1 MVNEKIQFEAQYSP
15 SIAILM
21 GTYNGGS
28 YIAEQLDS
36 ICKQTFTNWKII
48 ISDDGSTDNTLD
60 IIRAYQQRIGSD
72 RCMLK
77 HGPSTG
83 FADNFMGLAR
93 DSDIKADYYFFSDQ
107 DDIWLPDKLERA
119 VNCLKAIDANQSALY
134 GSSTLLAN
142 EHGII
147 YDKSHIYLFPKNF
160 RNAIVQCVA
169 GGNSMAFKQALKDI
183 IEQISPVKVVS
194 HDWWMY
200 QLITAI
206 DGYFYYDQEPTL
218 IYRQHSQAVVGTNT
232 SMVSRIHRL
241 SMVTKGRFK
250 HWNDI
255 NVAALDQIRHLM
267 SPSAIETLDYFKQ
280 ARTAKL
286 FKDRIRLL
294 NISGIFRQSRQGT
307 LSLFIAVIIRMI

>member
-1 MVNEKIQFEAQYSP
+1 MQQNTTVL
-15 SIAILM
+15 ILM

-36 ICKQTFTNWKII
+36 IDDQTFQNWKII

-60 IIRAYQQRIGSD
+60 IIRDFQQRIGSD
-72 RCMLK
+72 RCILK
-77 HGPSTG
+77 QGPSTG
-83 FADNFMGLAR
+83 FADNFMSLAR
-93 DSDIKADYYFFSDQ
+93 NPELKANYYFFSDQ
-107 DDIWLPDKLERA
+107 DDIWLPDKIERS
-119 VNCLKAIDANQSALY
+119 VNLLKATNADRPSLY
-134 GSSTLLAN
+134 GSSTLLGDM
-142 EHGII
+142 HGVV
-147 YDKSHIYLFPKNF
+147 YEKSTIYLFPINF

-169 GGNSMAFKQALKDI
+169 GGNSMAFNQALKDI

-218 IYRQHSQAVVGTNT
+218 IYRQHPQAVVGTNT
-232 SMVSRIHRL
+232 SMVSRINRL
-241 SMVTKGRFK
+241 SMVLKGRFK

-267 SPSAIETLDYFKQ
+267 SPAAIETLDYFKQ